1 MPADAAVRSVWF
13 FCTLALASAADLRRH
28 LIPNT
33 FCNITVGTTIIE
45 YIRNILKRVRK
56 KESNLIMASQNL
68 EDFDREGI
76 RELTKP
82 LFAIPPHQFIFNC
95 GSIDK
100 RFYMDLL
107 QLEEAEYNLIR
118 FPQRGVCLFKCGNE
132 RYLLEVHAPA
142 YKEALYGSAGG
153 R

>member
-1 MPADAAVRSVWF
+1 M
-13 FCTLALASAADLRRH
+13 
-28 LIPNT
+28 
-33 FCNITVGTTIIE
+33 GTTIIE
-45 YIRNILKRVRK
+45 YIRNTLKRVRK

-107 QLEEAEYNLIR
+107 QLEEAEMCIR
-118 FPQRGVCLFKCGNE
+118 DRLLSASDPKTRILAE
-132 RYLLEVHAPA
+132 MLRYFEGKTWIVSCADCQEAFGILVDAEMREAFGLDEQEQIGPKLEM
-142 YKEALYGSAGG
+142 
-153 R
+153 